1 MSDLTA
7 VASTAVG
14 VGSAVALCALYVIRS
29 ENARQNKPLSDAMLT
44 LDASVKGLTSAM
56 VQQKTDERE
65 RHADTQE
72 AITAIR
78 DVLGDHEAR
87 LRVIEQPGPPAASM
101 RARKRGAA

>member
-1 MSDLTA
+1 MTDPIA

-14 VGSAVALCALYVIRS
+14 VGSAVALVALYVIRS
-29 ENARQNKPLSDAMLT
+29 EGAKQNKPLSDSMLT
-44 LDASVKGLTSAM
+44 LDASVKALTTAM
-56 VQQKTDERE
+56 QAQKADERE

-87 LRVIEQPGPPAASM
+87 LRVIEQPKRPVAM
-101 RARKRGAA
+101 RAGKGRA